1 MSSYSDFDL
10 ALSKLHPHLYGKYVF
25 LSARDGL
32 TAGLEP
38 FAQIK
43 EEEGL
48 TVIVPLEQAK
58 AAGVSEGKKIY
69 RRITLECD
77 VSLEETGL
85 TFTVASQLASQS
97 IPCNVLSGLH
107 HDHLM
112 VPAERATEALS
123 LLQQLSQQAK
133 GWVQY

>member
-10 ALSKLHPHLYGKYVF
+10 ALSKLHPHMYGKYVF
-25 LSARDGL
+25 LSERDGL
-32 TAGLEP
+32 PAVLEP
-38 FAQIK
+38 FAQIR

-48 TVIVPLEQAK
+48 TSIVPLEQAK
-58 AAGVSEGKKIY
+58 AAGLAAGKRIY
-69 RRITLECD
+69 RRITLDCD

-112 VPAERATEALS
+112 VPAARAQEAIS
-123 LLQQLSQQAK
+123 LLEQLSQQAK
-133 GWVQY
+133 GWLQY

>member
-10 ALSKLHPHLYGKYVF
+10 ALSKLHPHMFGKYVF
-25 LSARDGL
+25 LSEQDGL
-32 TAGLEP
+32 PAGLES

-48 TVIVPLEQAK
+48 TLVVPLEQAK
-58 AAGVSEGKKIY
+58 AAGLAEGKKIY
-69 RRITLECD
+69 RRITLDCD

-112 VPAERATEALS
+112 VPAARAQEAIS
-123 LLQQLSQQAK
+123 LLEQLSQQAK
-133 GWVQY
+133 GWLQY

>member
-10 ALSKLHPHLYGKYVF
+10 ALSKLHPHMYGKYVF
-25 LSARDGL
+25 LSEWDGL
-32 TAGLEP
+32 PAVLEP
-38 FAQIK
+38 FAQIR

-48 TVIVPLEQAK
+48 TSIVPLEQAK
-58 AAGVSEGKKIY
+58 AAGLAAGKKIY
-69 RRITLECD
+69 RRITLDCD

-112 VPAERATEALS
+112 VPAARAQEAIS
-123 LLQQLSQQAK
+123 LLEQLSQQAK
-133 GWVQY
+133 GWLQY

>member
-10 ALSKLHPHLYGKYVF
+10 ALSKLHPHMFGKYVF
-25 LSARDGL
+25 LSEQDGL
-32 TAGLEP
+32 PAGLDS

-48 TVIVPLEQAK
+48 TVVVPLEQAK
-58 AAGVSEGKKIY
+58 AAGLAEGKKIY
-69 RRITLECD
+69 RRITLDCD

-112 VPAERATEALS
+112 VPAARAQEAIS
-123 LLQQLSQQAK
+123 LLEQLSQQAK
-133 GWVQY
+133 GWLQY

>member
-10 ALSKLHPHLYGKYVF
+10 ALSKLHPHMYGKYVF
-25 LSARDGL
+25 LSERDGL
-32 TAGLEP
+32 PAGLEP
-38 FAQIK
+38 FAQIR

-48 TVIVPLEQAK
+48 TSIVPLEQAK
-58 AAGVSEGKKIY
+58 AAGLAAGKRIY
-69 RRITLECD
+69 RRSTLDCD

-112 VPAERATEALS
+112 VPAARAQEAIS
-123 LLQQLSQQAK
+123 LLEQLSQQAK
-133 GWVQY
+133 GWLQY

>member
-10 ALSKLHPHLYGKYVF
+10 ALSKLHPHMFGKYVF
-25 LSARDGL
+25 LSEQDGVP
-32 TAGLEP
+32 AGLES

-48 TVIVPLEQAK
+48 TLVVPLEQAK
-58 AAGVSEGKKIY
+58 AAGLAEGKKIY
-69 RRITLECD
+69 RRITLDCD

-112 VPAERATEALS
+112 VPAARAQEAIS
-123 LLQQLSQQAK
+123 LLEQLSQQAK
-133 GWVQY
+133 GWLQY

>member
-10 ALSKLHPHLYGKYVF
+10 ALSKLHPHMFGKYVF
-25 LSARDGL
+25 LSEQDGL
-32 TAGLEP
+32 PAGLDS

-48 TVIVPLEQAK
+48 TLVVPLEQAK
-58 AAGVSEGKKIY
+58 AAGLAEGKKIY
-69 RRITLECD
+69 RRITLDCD

-112 VPAERATEALS
+112 VPAARAQEAIS
-123 LLQQLSQQAK
+123 LLEQLSQQAK
-133 GWVQY
+133 GWLQY

>member
-10 ALSKLHPHLYGKYVF
+10 ALSKLHPHMCGKYVF
-25 LSARDGL
+25 LAERDGL
-32 TAGLEP
+32 PAGLEP

-48 TVIVPLEQAK
+48 TLIVPLEQAK
-58 AAGVSEGKKIY
+58 AAGLDTGKKIY
-69 RRITLECD
+69 RRITLDCD

-112 VPAERATEALS
+112 IPAARAQEAIS

-133 GWVQY
+133 GWLQY

>member
-10 ALSKLHPHLYGKYVF
+10 ALSKLRPHMFGKYVF
-25 LSARDGL
+25 LSERDGL
-32 TAGLEP
+32 PAGLEP

-48 TVIVPLEQAK
+48 TLIVPLEQAK
-58 AAGVSEGKKIY
+58 AAGLDTGKKIY
-69 RRITLECD
+69 RRITLDCD

-112 VPAERATEALS
+112 VPAARAQEAIS
-123 LLQQLSQQAK
+123 LLQQLSQQAQ
-133 GWVQY
+133 GWLQY

>member
-10 ALSKLHPHLYGKYVF
+10 ALSKLRPHMFGKYVF
-25 LSARDGL
+25 LSERDGL
-32 TAGLEP
+32 PAGLEP

-48 TVIVPLEQAK
+48 TLIVPLEQAK
-58 AAGVSEGKKIY
+58 AAGLAAGKKIY
-69 RRITLECD
+69 RRITLDCD

-112 VPAERATEALS
+112 VPAARAQEAIS
-123 LLQQLSQQAK
+123 LLQQLSQQAQ
-133 GWVQY
+133 GWLQY

>member
-10 ALSKLHPHLYGKYVF
+10 ALSKLHPHMFGKYVF
-25 LSARDGL
+25 LSERDGL
-32 TAGLEP
+32 PAGLEP

-48 TVIVPLEQAK
+48 TLIVPLEQAK
-58 AAGVSEGKKIY
+58 AAGVAEGKKIY
-69 RRITLECD
+69 RRITLDCD

-97 IPCNVLSGLH
+97 IPCNVLSGLY

-112 VPAERATEALS
+112 VPAAWAQEAIS
-123 LLQQLSQQAK
+123 LLEQLSQQAK
-133 GWVQY
+133 GWLQY

>member
-10 ALSKLHPHLYGKYVF
+10 ALSKLHPHMFGKYVF
-25 LSARDGL
+25 LSEQDGL
-32 TAGLEP
+32 PAGLDS

-48 TVIVPLEQAK
+48 TLVVPLEEAK
-58 AAGVSEGKKIY
+58 AAGLAEGKKIY
-69 RRITLECD
+69 RRITLDCD

-112 VPAERATEALS
+112 VPAARAQEAIS
-123 LLQQLSQQAK
+123 LLEQLSQQAK
-133 GWVQY
+133 GWLQY

>member
-10 ALSKLHPHLYGKYVF
+10 ALSKLHPHMFGKYVF
-25 LSARDGL
+25 LSERDGRP
-32 TAGLEP
+32 AGLEP

-48 TVIVPLEQAK
+48 TLIVPLEQAK
-58 AAGVSEGKKIY
+58 AAGLAAGKKIY
-69 RRITLECD
+69 RRITLDCD
-77 VSLEETGL
+77 ISLEETGL

-112 VPAERATEALS
+112 VPAARAQEAIS
-123 LLQQLSQQAK
+123 LLQQLSQQAQ
-133 GWVQY
+133 GWLQY